1 MKLRSLVLA
10 LIFAAL
16 TVGVA
21 LAHANLV
28 HSDPAANAVL
38 DQAPAQIT
46 LEFSEPVDPRLSKI
60 EVLFEDGATVDG
72 DDTTRS
78 PNDSKVL
85 TVSLKDARQGT
96 YIVSWR
102 ALSEADGHV
111 TSGSFVFS
119 VGQPIDRTKA
129 NATTTG
135 AVTSPLD
142 MLARA
147 LTFIGQA
154 VIAGA
159 VAFRWLVWRPAL
171 KSAQLED
178 TVDQQALPWTKR
190 VLSVALALA
199 GVGAVLMLIAQS
211 NSAGG
216 SIGDW
221 LGTRVG
227 RIWLGRVAT
236 LIAIGVL
243 LDDIAACARAASGRA
258 ATARGRSFSA
268 IVSIWLPLQLLFL
281 TTLTSHSAA
290 VSEPPIVP
298 FAADFVH
305 LIATSIWVGG
315 LALMAFVVPRVAQT
329 LNDEDRSWLWL
340 RTVVNF
346 SMIAAVAVGVLIIS
360 GSYLSFLHVGS
371 WTAMMGTAYG
381 RTLLFKLALAGV
393 AMLAGGYN
401 LVVIKP
407 QLDRAIDQPELG
419 PRLQRRFRRTVL
431 VEATAGLLVLAAA
444 GALTALPRSRDPQP
458 TVAAGPLQLTTRSE
472 DLDVALTIDPARTG
486 ASSYTVR
493 LSQNGN
499 VISDAQEVSL
509 RFTYLTRGLGTAQA
523 AAQATTDGAYTA
535 NGAYLSLPGEW
546 QISTAVRRPSA
557 FDVFAD
563 YRVRVNLD
571 GSIEALGQEGPLD
584 VVMKWLSIYGMA
596 FGGTLALAIG
606 VAWLFI
612 AWKAAPSTVW
622 LSGLLIPALIAIPIG
637 LWSIVTFT
645 REATPGLTLTNP
657 FLSDEASL
665 KIGQQVFTENCAV
678 CHGEAGRGNGPA
690 AAGLTLKPPDYGN
703 GHLDIHTDGDI
714 FYWIQNGVSQGSP
727 MPAFKDKLTDDQ
739 IWNVVNYVR
748 RLRNEA
754 GSAPAVGAGLAP
766 AQRVEASPTPT
777 VILQPYTPPSFV
789 APDVPTSI
797 TPTPSSS
804 GDPIASEWLAK
815 ADATMNALQSVVE
828 DQSVSDS
835 VGQQLKVRFEF
846 NAPDRMRYTIE
857 TGPTA
862 VQIGSADY
870 QQKPDGSWLKNQRG
884 VPFAWPQFGYA
895 RVAENAHVT
904 DSGALKEVAFAWN
917 GFAFKVTIDPRT
929 NRIVKYTLTD
939 GARTVAGTYSAF
951 DAAATIETPAP

>member
-1 MKLRSLVLA
+1 VLKLRA
-10 LIFAAL
+10 LIFALILAL
-16 TVGVA
+16 LTSSVA

-28 HSDPAANAVL
+28 HSDPAENAVL
-38 DQAPAQIT
+38 DQAPTQIT
-46 LEFSEPVDPRLSKI
+46 LEFSEAVDPHLSKI
-60 EVLFEDGATVDG
+60 EVLFEDGTAVDG
-72 DDTTRS
+72 NDTTRA
-78 PNDSKVL
+78 PDDSKQL
-85 TVSLKDARQGT
+85 TVSLNDSRHGT

-102 ALSEADGHV
+102 ALSETDGHV

-119 VGQPIDRTKA
+119 VGQPIDQTKA
-129 NATTTG
+129 GVTTTS
-135 AVTSPLD
+135 AVTSPFD

-154 VIAGA
+154 IIAGA

-171 KSAQLED
+171 KSAQLD
-178 TVDQQALPWTKR
+178 DAVDQQSLPFTRR
-190 VLSVALALA
+190 VLIVALVLA
-199 GVGAVLMLIAQS
+199 GVGAVLLLIAETG
-211 NSAGG
+211 NSGG

-227 RIWLGRVAT
+227 RIWLARVTT

-243 LDDIAACARAASGRA
+243 LNDIVASGRA
-258 ATARGRSFSA
+258 APARGKWFSTIA
-268 IVSIWLPLQLLFL
+268 SIWLPLQLLFL
-281 TTLTSHSAA
+281 TTMTSHSAA
-290 VSEPPIVP
+290 VSEPPIIP
-298 FAADFVH
+298 FAADFIH

-315 LALMAFVVPRVAQT
+315 LTMMAFVVPRAART

-346 SMIAAVAVGVLIIS
+346 STIAAVAVGVLIIT
-360 GSYLSFLHVGS
+360 GSYLTFLHVGS
-371 WTAMMGTAYG
+371 WTALLGTAYG
-381 RTLLFKLALAGV
+381 RTLLLKLALVGV
-393 AMLAGGYN
+393 AMLIGGYN
-401 LVVIKP
+401 LVVVKP

-419 PRLQRRFRRTVL
+419 PKLQRRFRRTVL

-444 GALTALPRSRDPQP
+444 GALTALPRSKDPQP

-472 DLDVALTIDPARTG
+472 DLDVALTIDPVRAGPTNY
-486 ASSYTVR
+486 AVR
-493 LSQNGN
+493 LSQNGQT
-499 VISDAQEVSL
+499 ISDAKEVSL

-523 AAQATTDGAYTA
+523 AAQPTTDGAYAA

-546 QISTAVRRPSA
+546 QISTAVRRPNA

-584 VVMKWLSIYGMA
+584 VVMKWLSIYGMV
-596 FGGTLALAIG
+596 FGGVLALLIG
-606 VAWLFI
+606 AAWLFI
-612 AWKAAPSTVW
+612 AWKAAPSTPW
-622 LSGLLIPALIAIPIG
+622 LIGLLIPMLIAIPIG

-657 FLSDEASL
+657 FLPDEASL

-690 AAGLTLKPPDYGN
+690 AAGLSLKPPDYGN

-714 FYWIQNGVSQGSP
+714 FYWIQNGISQGSP

-754 GSAPAVGAGLAP
+754 GSSQPAATA
-766 AQRVEASPTPT
+766 TP

-797 TPTPSSS
+797 TPTPSAS
-804 GDPIASEWLAK
+804 GDAAALKLLAQ
-815 ADATMNALQSVVE
+815 ADAAMNALKSLRE
-828 DQSVSDS
+828 DQVVSDTL
-835 VGQQLKVRFEF
+835 GNQLKVRFEF

-857 TGPTA
+857 NEPTA
-862 VQIGSADY
+862 AQIGSADY
-870 QQKPDGSWLKNQRG
+870 QQKPDGSWIKNQRG
-884 VPFAWPQFGYA
+884 VPFVWPQFGYA
-895 RVAENAHVT
+895 TVAEHARVS
-904 DSGALKEVAFAWN
+904 DSGALKDVAFTWN
-917 GFAFKVTIDPRT
+917 GFDFQVSIDPQT

-939 GARTVAGTYSAF
+939 GARTVAGSYSAF
-951 DAAATIETPAP
+951 DSAATIEEPNK

>member
-1 MKLRSLVLA
+1 MKLRALILA
-10 LIFAAL
+10 LLLAL
-16 TVGVA
+16 LTAGSA

-28 HSDPAANAVL
+28 RSNPAANAVL

-46 LEFSEPVDPRLSKI
+46 LEFSEAVDPHLSKI
-60 EVLFEDGATVDG
+60 EVLFADGTVVDG
-72 DDTTRS
+72 SDTTRS
-78 PNDSKVL
+78 PDDSKVL
-85 TVSLKDARQGT
+85 AVSLKDSRAGT

-111 TSGSFVFS
+111 TSGSYVFS
-119 VGQPIDRTKA
+119 VGQPIDQTKA
-129 NATTTG
+129 NVTATG

-142 MLARA
+142 MIARA

-171 KSAQLED
+171 KAAQLADE
-178 TVDQQALPWTKR
+178 VDQRSLPPTKR
-190 VLSVALALA
+190 VLIVALILT
-199 GVGAVLMLIAQS
+199 GVGAVLLLIAQAG
-211 NSAGG
+211 NSGG

-236 LIAIGVL
+236 LIATGVL
-243 LDDIAACARAASGRA
+243 VDDIV
-258 ATARGRSFSA
+258 ATARGNRFGTIA
-268 IVSIWLPLQLLFL
+268 SIWLPGQLLFL

-290 VSEPPIVP
+290 VSTPPIVP
-298 FAADFVH
+298 FAADFIH

-346 SMIAAVAVGVLIIS
+346 STVAAVSVGVLIIT

-371 WTAMMGTAYG
+371 WTALIGTTYG
-381 RTLLFKLALAGV
+381 RTLLLKLALAGI
-393 AMLAGGYN
+393 AMLVGAYN
-401 LVVIKP
+401 LIVMKP
-407 QLDRAIDQPELG
+407 RLDRAIDQPELG
-419 PRLQRRFRRTVL
+419 PQLQRRFRRTVL
-431 VEATAGLLVLAAA
+431 IEASLGLLVLAAA
-444 GALTALPRSRDPQP
+444 GALTALPRSKDLQP

-472 DLDVALTIDPARTG
+472 DLDVALTIDPARSG
-486 ASSYTVR
+486 VSNYSVR
-493 LSQNGN
+493 LSQNGTTIN
-499 VISDAQEVSL
+499 DAKEVSL

-523 AAQATTDGAYTA
+523 AATVTPDGAYAA
-535 NGAYLSLPGEW
+535 NGAYLALPGEW
-546 QISTAVRRPSA
+546 QISSAVRRPNA

-563 YRVRVNLD
+563 YRVRVNVD
-571 GSIEALGQEGPLD
+571 GSIEALGQEGLLD

-596 FGGTLALAIG
+596 FGGVIAIVIG
-606 VAWLFI
+606 AAWLFI
-612 AWKAAPSTVW
+612 AWKVAPSTPW
-622 LSGLLIPALIAIPIG
+622 LIVLLIPVLIAIPIG

-657 FLSDEASL
+657 FLPDESSL

-690 AAGLTLKPPDYGN
+690 AAGLSLKPPDYGN

-714 FYWIQNGVSQGSP
+714 FYWIQNGISQGSP

-754 GSAPAVGAGLAP
+754 VGTGLASAPG
-766 AQRVEASPTPT
+766 VEASPTPT
-777 VILQPYTPPSFV
+777 VVLQPYTPPSFV

-797 TPTPSSS
+797 TPTPSAS
-804 GDPIASEWLAK
+804 GDAEALKLLARS
-815 ADATMNALQSVVE
+815 DAAMNVLKSLRE
-828 DQSVSDS
+828 DQVVSDS
-835 VGQQLKVRFEF
+835 AGNQLKVRFEF
-846 NAPDRMRYTIE
+846 NAPDRMSYTIE
-857 TGPTA
+857 NGATS
-862 VQIGSADY
+862 VQIGSDDY
-870 QQKPDGSWLKNQRG
+870 QQKPDGSWIKNQRG
-884 VPFAWPQFGYA
+884 VPFVWPQFSYA
-895 RVAENAHVT
+895 SVAENARVT
-904 DSGALKEVAFAWN
+904 NDGQLKVVMFTWSGFD
-917 GFAFKVTIDPRT
+917 FTVTVDPQT
-929 NRIVKYTLTD
+929 NRIVKYALTD
-939 GARTVAGTYSAF
+939 GARTVNGTYSAF
-951 DAAATIETPAP
+951 DEASAITAPNQ

>member
-1 MKLRSLVLA
+1 MKIRSVILA
-10 LIFAAL
+10 LL
-16 TVGVA
+16 VA
-21 LAHANLV
+21 LLTSGVVFAHADIAR
-28 HSDPAANAVL
+28 SDPAANAVL
-38 DQAPAQIT
+38 EVAPAQVTI
-46 LEFSEPVDPRLSKI
+46 EFTEAVEPRLSRI
-60 EVLFEDGATVDG
+60 EVLYDDGSVADNN
-72 DDTTRS
+72 DTARD
-78 PNDSKVL
+78 PNDPKVL
-85 TVSLKDARQGT
+85 RVSLKEPREGT

-129 NATTTG
+129 GATTTG

-142 MLARA
+142 MIARA

-171 KSAQLED
+171 KSAQLAD
-178 TVDQQALPWTKR
+178 TVDQQSLPLIKR
-190 VLSVALALA
+190 VLIVALAVAGAGALFMLLA
-199 GVGAVLMLIAQS
+199 Q
-211 NSAGG
+211 AGSSG
-216 SIGDW
+216 GTIGDW

-243 LDDIAACARAASGRA
+243 LDDIAACARAA
-258 ATARGRSFSA
+258 TARGSRFGTIA
-268 IVSIWLPLQLLFL
+268 SIWLPGQLLFL

-290 VSEPPIVP
+290 VSTPPIVP
-298 FAADFVH
+298 FAADFMH

-315 LALMAFVVPRVAQT
+315 LALMAFVVPRVVQT
-329 LNDEDRSWLWL
+329 LNAEDRSWLWL

-346 SMIAAVAVGVLIIS
+346 STIAAVAVGVLIIT
-360 GSYLSFLHVGS
+360 GSYLSFLHIGS
-371 WTAMMGTAYG
+371 WTALIGTAYG
-381 RTLLFKLALAGV
+381 RTLLLKLALAGV
-393 AMLAGGYN
+393 AMLVGGYN
-401 LVVIKP
+401 LIVIKP

-431 VEATAGLLVLAAA
+431 IEATVGLLVLASA
-444 GALTALPRSRDPQP
+444 GALTALPRSKDPQT

-493 LSQNGN
+493 LSQNGTT
-499 VISDAQEVSL
+499 ISDAQDVSL

-523 AAQATTDGAYTA
+523 TAQATADGAYAA

-546 QISTAVRRPSA
+546 QVSTAVRRPDA

-571 GSIEALGQEGPLD
+571 GSIEALGQEGLFD
-584 VVMKWLSIYGMA
+584 VMMKWLSIYGMA
-596 FGGTLALAIG
+596 FGGALALAIG

-612 AWKAAPSTVW
+612 AWKAAPNTAW
-622 LSGLLIPALIAIPIG
+622 LIGLMIPALIAIPIG

-657 FLSDEASL
+657 FLSDETSL

-714 FYWIQNGVSQGSP
+714 FYWIQNGISQGSP

-754 GSAPAVGAGLAP
+754 GAN
-766 AQRVEASPTPT
+766 PTPAAT
-777 VILQPYTPPSFV
+777 ATPVILQPYTPPSFV

-797 TPTPSSS
+797 TPTPSAS
-804 GDPIASEWLAK
+804 GDAEALRLLARS
-815 ADATMNALQSVVE
+815 DAAMNALQSLRE
-828 DQSVSDS
+828 DQVVSDTL
-835 VGQQLKVRFEF
+835 GNQLKVHFEF

-862 VQIGSADY
+862 VQIGLVDY
-870 QQKPDGSWLKNQRG
+870 QQKPDGTWLKNQRG

-895 RVAENAHVT
+895 RVADKARIMDE
-904 DSGALKEVAFAWN
+904 DQLKVVAFAWN
-917 GFAFKVTIDPRT
+917 GFDFKVSIDPETDRL
-929 NRIVKYTLTD
+929 VKYTLTD
-939 GARTVAGTYSAF
+939 GERTVAGVYSAF
-951 DAAATIETPAP
+951 DGAARIETPVP

>member
-1 MKLRSLVLA
+1 MKLRSLVFALLLA
-10 LIFAAL
+10 LSIS
-16 TVGVA
+16 GVVF
-21 LAHANLV
+21 AHADITR
-28 HSDPAANAVL
+28 SDPAANAVL
-38 DQAPAQIT
+38 PVAPAQVTI
-46 LEFSEPVDPRLSKI
+46 EFTEAVEPRLSKI
-60 EVLFEDGATVDG
+60 EVLYDDGSVADNN
-72 DDTTRS
+72 DTTRD
-78 PNDSKVL
+78 PNDPKVL
-85 TVSLKDARQGT
+85 RVSLKESREGT

-135 AVTSPLD
+135 AVTSPFD

-171 KSAQLED
+171 KWAQLAD
-178 TVDQQALPWTKR
+178 AVDQQALPWTKR
-190 VLSVALALA
+190 VLIVALVLA
-199 GVGAVLMLIAQS
+199 GAGALFMLLAQAG
-211 NSAGG
+211 NSGG
-216 SIGDW
+216 TIGDW

-243 LDDIAACARAASGRA
+243 LDDIAT
-258 ATARGRSFSA
+258 TARGRSFSA
-268 IVSIWLPLQLLFL
+268 IVSIWLPGQLLFL

-290 VSEPPIVP
+290 VSTPPIVP

-315 LALMAFVVPRVAQT
+315 LALLAFVVPRVAQT
-329 LNDEDRSWLWL
+329 VNEEDRSWLWL

-346 SMIAAVAVGVLIIS
+346 STIAAVAVGVLIIT

-371 WTAMMGTAYG
+371 WTALIGTAYG
-381 RTLLFKLALAGV
+381 RTLLLKLALAGV

-401 LVVIKP
+401 LAVIKP

-419 PRLQRRFRRTVL
+419 PRLQRRFRRTVF
-431 VEATAGLLVLAAA
+431 VEATAVLLVLAAA
-444 GALTALPRSRDPQP
+444 GALTALPRSRDLQP

-472 DLDVALTIDPARTG
+472 DLDVALTIDPARSG

-493 LSQNGN
+493 LSQNEQA
-499 VISDAQEVSL
+499 ISDAKDVSL

-523 AAQATTDGAYTA
+523 TAAATADGAYAA

-546 QISTAVRRPSA
+546 QISTAVRRPNA

-571 GSIEALGQEGPLD
+571 GSIEALGLEGPLD

-596 FGGTLALAIG
+596 FGGVLAMMIG

-612 AWKAAPSTVW
+612 AWKAAPSTAW
-622 LSGLLIPALIAIPIG
+622 LIGLLIPALIAIPIG

-657 FLSDEASL
+657 FLPDEASL
-665 KIGQQVFTENCAV
+665 KIGQQLFTENCAV
-678 CHGEAGRGNGPA
+678 CHGETGRGNGPA

-714 FYWIQNGVSQGSP
+714 FYWIQNGISQGSP

-739 IWNVVNYVR
+739 IWHLVNYVR

-754 GSAPAVGAGLAP
+754 VGAGLAS
-766 AQRVEASPTPT
+766 AQGVEASPTPT
-777 VILQPYTPPSFV
+777 VILQPYTPSSFV

-804 GDPIASEWLAK
+804 GDPTALEWLAK
-815 ADATMNALQSVVE
+815 ADASMNALKSVVE
-828 DQSVSDS
+828 DQIVSDS
-835 VGQQLKVRFEF
+835 AGNQLKVRFEF

-857 TGPTA
+857 TGPTS

-870 QQKPDGSWLKNQRG
+870 QPKPDGAWIKNQRG
-884 VPFAWPQFGYA
+884 VPFVWPQFGYA
-895 RVAENAHVT
+895 TVAENARVT
-904 DSGALKEVAFAWN
+904 DSGTLSEVTFTWN
-917 GFAFKVTIDPRT
+917 GFDFKVSIDPQTSRM
-929 NRIVKYTLTD
+929 VKYTLSD
-939 GARTVAGTYSAF
+939 GERTVAGAYSAF
-951 DAAATIETPAP
+951 DGASVIEAPSK